1 MSSHSISLLSF
12 KSCVPSH
19 KISFDFSPTILGIF
33 FLELSQL
40 SVLLFYAIAAHC
52 NVPNFLFLVC
62 CGVMQGSNVFFAR
75 ALLCN
80 SSFFFHNAMWCKQFC
95 FFSSNVVWY
104 KTLFK
109 KILRCSIEQLFY
121 LCTM

>member
-40 SVLLFYAIAAHC
+40 SVLLFYAIATHC

-62 CGVMQGSNVFFAR
+62 CGVMQGSNYFFLVRCCAI
-75 ALLCN
+75 LP
-80 SSFFFHNAMWCKQFC
+80 SSFIMQCGANNFASSQAM
-95 FFSSNVVWY
+95 
-104 KTLFK
+104 
-109 KILRCSIEQLFY
+109 
-121 LCTM
+121 